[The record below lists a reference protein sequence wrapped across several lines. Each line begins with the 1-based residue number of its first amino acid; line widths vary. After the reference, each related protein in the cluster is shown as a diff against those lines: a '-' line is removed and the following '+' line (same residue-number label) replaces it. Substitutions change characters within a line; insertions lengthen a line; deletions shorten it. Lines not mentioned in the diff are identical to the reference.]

1 MDGLDWMDGSLGLVE
16 YRAPYGANN
25 GCSTKSESFRFYVI
39 VQPVCRKNLTRFCSC
54 EKMSWWLTLI
64 LGGSDVSF
72 VNIFKANE
80 YWINKLSAYNSESL
94 CKMFVRKQEILAKQ
108 IPVFWFNSLMP
119 VAWNKNRERE
129 SSRINIS
136 SFMNWYSLLLLVWIR
151 FRQI

>member
-1 MDGLDWMDGSLGLVE
+1 MLYKIWIFQILRYSAACL
-16 YRAPYGANN
+16 
-25 GCSTKSESFRFYVI
+25 
-39 VQPVCRKNLTRFCSC
+39 QKNLTRFCSC

-136 SFMNWYSLLLLVWIR
+136 SFMNWYSLLLLVWIL
-151 FRQI
+151 FRKI

>member
-1 MDGLDWMDGSLGLVE
+1 MLYKIWIFQILRYSAACLQ
-16 YRAPYGANN
+16 
-25 GCSTKSESFRFYVI
+25 K
-39 VQPVCRKNLTRFCSC
+39 RFCSC

-80 YWINKLSAYNSESL
+80 YWINNLSAYNSESL

-119 VAWNKNRERE
+119 VAWNKNWERE
-129 SSRINIS
+129 SSRINILFHELILS
-136 SFMNWYSLLLLVWIR
+136 ASASLNSISANLTWIKR
-151 FRQI
+151 RV